1 MMDFEMQGEYDT
13 GFSPH
18 YSFIAATNFRLKT
31 VRLVEDFVRI
41 FETSQLHSQP

>member
-1 MMDFEMQGEYDT
+1 MATFKNEYDT
-13 GFSPH
+13 APPSH

-31 VRLVEDFVRI
+31 ITLVEDFVRI